1 LADEL
6 PGMPGRKVLRYHNIT
21 PARFLEGIYGDGV
34 ERSRLGRQ
42 QLPRLA
48 AAVELGLGV
57 SAFNCAELSEAGCVA
72 VDEVPILLDLALL
85 ETPPDPRLLARFSD
99 GRPTV
104 LHVGRLVPN
113 KRIEDLI
120 KAHYWLTRA
129 VPRARLL
136 VVGGGETNPYAQGVR
151 RLTRELGVSGVYFA
165 GRVTNAAVAA
175 FYRSAGIYLCLSE
188 HEGFC
193 VPLVEAMYFGLP
205 IVARAAAGVPGTLGN
220 GGILLTSPDP
230 VRTSA
235 VLARVLG
242 DDALRR
248 ELGERS
254 RARLEAFRPAVVR
267 ERLRRVLC
275 TRLGLELG

>member
-1 LADEL
+1 
-6 PGMPGRKVLRYHNIT
+6 
-21 PARFLEGIYGDGV
+21 
-34 ERSRLGRQ
+34 
-42 QLPRLA
+42 
-48 AAVELGLGV
+48 
-57 SAFNCAELSEAGCVA
+57 
-72 VDEVPILLDLALL
+72 
-85 ETPPDPRLLARFSD
+85 
-99 GRPTV
+99 V
-104 LHVGRLVPN
+104 LHVGRLVLN

-120 KAHYWLTRA
+120 KTHYWLTRA

-151 RLTRELGVSGVYFA
+151 RLTRELGVSGVYFS

-175 FYRSAGIYLCLSE
+175 FYRSASMYLCLSE

-230 VRTSA
+230 VRTSE